1 MQDFRADRATIKH
14 WEETP
19 EGFLRFT
26 APVGREGI
34 LTYKNKD
41 GSVRREHVSADVLK
55 DSADSLKIK
64 PFTTPSH
71 PMELVD
77 KTTAQPFLAGS
88 TGNTVWM
95 DDGFLWVT
103 GCVFDG
109 RTIDAIK
116 SGKNRE
122 LSLGYGVETIVRADG
137 DFDQVKRHINHL
149 SPVGR
154 ARASGAEFK
163 LDSGESVEFLES
175 MDSIDAGIDAGID
188 ADVDADID
196 AGVDAGVDAGA
207 GDEITPA
214 QKVTEITK
222 EIIAMPYKAMLD
234 GIELEFPTMDE
245 AKHVKGIEKELGKL
259 RSDSASLTEKLDSKT
274 VALDEAKSEL
284 GTIKATVV
292 TQKTALDEAIAT
304 VETTKSEAMD
314 GEAISS
320 LIGDRMKLWSEVLPF
335 IRSDSP
341 DFEPDYTLSPLEIMA
356 AAVKVANIEL
366 KDHIDGLDLAD
377 PENSGFVKGLYAG
390 LNAKQFSTKSVT
402 RANADSLLET
412 IRSSRLDAATKNPFA
427 KSSYDKGEMQA
438 KKDLEEARKKR
449 ADRIA
454 TANKK

>member
-26 APVGREGI
+26 APIACVGQ
-34 LTYKNKD
+34 LTYTNKD
-41 GSVRREHVSADVLK
+41 GSLRREHVSLDVLK
-55 DSADSLKIK
+55 QSADSLKIK
-64 PFTTPSH
+64 PITTPGH
-71 PMELVD
+71 PPDLINKD
-77 KTTAQPFLAGS
+77 TAKNYIAGS
-88 TGNTVWM
+88 TGNRVWIS
-95 DDGFLWVT
+95 DNFLWTT
-103 GCVFDG
+103 GTVFDG
-109 RTIDAIK
+109 ETIESIK
-116 SGKNRE
+116 SGATKE
-122 LSLGYGVETIVRADG
+122 LSLGYGVETIARSDG

-154 ARASGAEFK
+154 ARASGAGFK
-163 LDSGESVEFLES
+163 LDSGEDVEFLES
-175 MDSIDAGIDAGID
+175 VDSIDA
-188 ADVDADID
+188 
-196 AGVDAGVDAGA
+196 
-207 GDEITPA
+207 EITPA

-222 EIIAMPYKAMLD
+222 EIIAMPFKATLD
-234 GIELEFPTMDE
+234 GIELEFSTMDE

-304 VETTKSEAMD
+304 AETTKSEAMD

-341 DFEPDYTLSPLEIMA
+341 DFEPDYTLSPLEIMT
-356 AAVKVANIEL
+356 AAVKVANPEL
-366 KDHIDGLDLAD
+366 KDHLDGLDLAD
-377 PENSGFVKGLYAG
+377 SENSGFVKGLYAG

-412 IRSSRLDAATKNPFA
+412 IRNGRLDAATKNPFG
-427 KSSYDKGEMQA
+427 KSSYGKGEMQEE
-438 KKDLEEARKKR
+438 KDLEDARKR
-449 ADRIA
+449 RTNRIG
-454 TANKK
+454 TANKGTK